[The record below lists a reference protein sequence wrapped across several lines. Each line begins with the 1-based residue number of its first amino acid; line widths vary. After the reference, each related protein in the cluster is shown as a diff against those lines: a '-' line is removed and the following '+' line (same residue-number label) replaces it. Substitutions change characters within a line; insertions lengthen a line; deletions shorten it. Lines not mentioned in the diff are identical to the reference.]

1 MKIVSRIVAVL
12 LFILFFGFALKNTH
26 EVDLHLFFKYELHAP
41 LVLMVLGFFVL
52 GASMGVLAMSPY
64 VFTHKREIA
73 RLQKQIHTMQQEKQ
87 ELQQVREQPPQPD
100 SVVALST

>member
-1 MKIVSRIVAVL
+1 MKIVSRLFAVL

-26 EVDLHLFFKYELHAP
+26 EVDLRLFFNYELHAP
-41 LVLMVLGFFVL
+41 LVLMVLGFFVG

-73 RLQKQIHTMQQEKQ
+73 RLNKQLQAMQQEKA
-87 ELQQVREQPPQPD
+87 EQQHAREQPPQPD
-100 SVVALST
+100 SVVAISH